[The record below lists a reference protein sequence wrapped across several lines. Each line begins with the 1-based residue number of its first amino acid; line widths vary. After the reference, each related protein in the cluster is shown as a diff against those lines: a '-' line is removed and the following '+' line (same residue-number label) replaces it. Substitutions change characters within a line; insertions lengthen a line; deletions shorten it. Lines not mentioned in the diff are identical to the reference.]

1 MHMKDLRR
9 SLPHLSIA
17 GCAVLLYAA
26 LLVLGSS
33 CTLVHSDL
41 SQNHHRHHA
50 DDGSSAADQFC
61 AWACQATA
69 DAVAEGGPPLAV
81 RNLDSEP
88 AEFTST
94 GLLFSTYFS
103 ATHSRAPPSI
113 SFVRLG

>member
-1 MHMKDLRR
+1 MHVKDLRR
-9 SLPHLSIA
+9 SLPHLSIV
-17 GCAVLLYAA
+17 GCAALLYAV

-33 CTLVHSDL
+33 CNLVHRDL
-41 SQNHHRHHA
+41 NQSHHHHHA
-50 DDGSSAADQFC
+50 DEDSSAADQFC

-69 DAVAEGGPPLAV
+69 DTVAVGGPSLAV
-81 RNLDSEP
+81 RNIDSEP